1 MKFKLFC
8 FLSIILSNYV
18 SSQSIPSEL
27 LVSYARF
34 QNIKIIKSDL
44 DYKGFITKL
53 GDNNQLVGLKS
64 YDSENASEVIYA
76 TFNYKNATFT
86 VCNTSMY
93 FNEKK
98 NYFLSKNLIFRYKD
112 KQTGTLVYDHPSEK
126 YNVGIQEEEMIVC
139 IFTGL

>member
-1 MKFKLFC
+1 MNFLKHTLFAILATIFFISCNKENDLMYSDIKL
-8 FLSIILSNYV
+8 STEKIT
-18 SSQSIPSEL
+18 
-27 LVSYARF
+27 
-34 QNIKIIKSDL
+34 IK
-44 DYKGFITKL
+44 
-53 GDNNQLVGLKS
+53 
-64 YDSENASEVIYA
+64 ENE
-76 TFNYKNATFT
+76 KATFT

-126 YNVGIQEEEMIVC
+126 YNVGILEEEMIVC

>member
-1 MKFKLFC
+1 M
-8 FLSIILSNYV
+8 
-18 SSQSIPSEL
+18 L
-27 LVSYARF
+27 LL
-34 QNIKIIKSDL
+34 IIKML
-44 DYKGFITKL
+44 LLQF
-53 GDNNQLVGLKS
+53 
-64 YDSENASEVIYA
+64 VIR
-76 TFNYKNATFT
+76 
-86 VCNTSMY
+86 SMY